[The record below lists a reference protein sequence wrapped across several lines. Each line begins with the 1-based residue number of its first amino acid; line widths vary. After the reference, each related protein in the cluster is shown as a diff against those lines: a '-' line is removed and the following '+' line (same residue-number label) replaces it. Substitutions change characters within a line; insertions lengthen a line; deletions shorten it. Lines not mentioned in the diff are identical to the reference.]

1 MSSVKTMA
9 SSGLAT
15 DRIIACGQYCWIP
28 LATSRV
34 TLRLIAS
41 SSSRL
46 GKVPSGRALRGTPAV
61 LMIISAPASAE

>member
-1 MSSVKTMA
+1 MA
-9 SSGLAT
+9 SSGLAIEM
-15 DRIIACGQYCWIP
+15 IIALGQYCLIP

-61 LMIISAPASAE
+61 LMTISAPASAE